1 MTDSD
6 RPDPGQMKS
15 ASGKEPSGKPPSAK
29 KTKLSERHKARRMIL
44 QALYQWQMAKGSVSD
59 IKAEFRGY
67 YQGKIDW
74 AFFNEAFPAIV
85 QQAEHF
91 DEMMRPMLDRS
102 VESLDPVELS
112 LLRMGLFE
120 LEQRIDVPF
129 KVVINETVELARVFG
144 ATDSHKYINGILD
157 RAARSLRAAEQ
168 GSG

>member
-6 RPDPGQMKS
+6 RPVPGQMKS
-15 ASGKEPSGKPPSAK
+15 ASGKEPSAAK
-29 KTKLSERHKARRMIL
+29 KKKLSERHKARRMTL
-44 QALYQWQMAKGSVSD
+44 QALYQWQLAKGSVSE

-74 AFFNEAFPAIV
+74 AFFNEVFPAVV
-85 QQAEHF
+85 QQAGHF
-91 DEMMRPMLDRS
+91 DEMMRPLLDRS

-112 LLRMGLFE
+112 LLRMGLYE
-120 LEQRIDVPF
+120 LEQRIDIPF

-157 RAARSLRAAEQ
+157 RAARTLRSAEQ
-168 GSG
+168 GPA